1 MTMEQNAFTDQ
12 THENVS
18 VAEPISV
25 NPITPIFSDLSPQS
39 PEKNSASNSGI
50 TGNSGSEAP
59 DRNHKGQ
66 FVPGHPYRF
75 LPRQS
80 GNPKG
85 RPRRKKVR
93 PLSEVLQTRLAQ
105 PVPDAPETSYAEFLG
120 DLILKSALDG
130 NIRAI
135 NALFDRTEGRPRQ
148 PIGIQA
154 PSLVDSE
161 EWIKLREAICGAI
174 EPFPE
179 VQAAVLKAI
188 DEMEDDDDTD

>member
-1 MTMEQNAFTDQ
+1 M
-12 THENVS
+12 
-18 VAEPISV
+18 
-25 NPITPIFSDLSPQS
+25 
-39 PEKNSASNSGI
+39 
-50 TGNSGSEAP
+50 
-59 DRNHKGQ
+59 
-66 FVPGHPYRF
+66 
-75 LPRQS
+75 
-80 GNPKG
+80 
-85 RPRRKKVR
+85 
-93 PLSEVLQTRLAQ
+93 SEVLQTRLAQ

>member
-1 MTMEQNAFTDQ
+1 MEQNTFTDR

-18 VAEPISV
+18 VAESISA
-25 NPITPIFSDLSPQS
+25 NPITPIFADLSPQS
-39 PEKNSASNSGI
+39 PEKISASNSAI
-50 TGNSGSEAP
+50 SANSAHSAST
-59 DRNHKGQ
+59 HKANGD
-66 FVPGHPYRF
+66 FAPGHPWRF
-75 LPRQS
+75 QPGQS